1 MAPGSDPDAA
11 AAPPVLDRLRARI
24 LARWTEFP
32 PADRPQLDAVLE
44 DALSR
49 AACAPR
55 EVLTVAGVSTHP
67 LPLRLAVLVSD
78 AELDTM
84 YRQEWAELSVS
95 DGGRCYLVYRR
106 RDGGD
111 YAVEWTPATTLPESM
126 ARALPD
132 VLALAL
138 LGGDDT

>member
-1 MAPGSDPDAA
+1 MDPETDPTAA
-11 AAPPVLDRLRARI
+11 TSALDRLRTRLLTRWTAFPAADRAALDALLQEA
-24 LARWTEFP
+24 LAR
-32 PADRPQLDAVLE
+32 
-44 DALSR
+44 
-49 AACAPR
+49 AAQAER
-55 EVLTVAGVSTHP
+55 ERLTVAGVSTHP

-95 DGGRCYLVYRR
+95 DDGRCYLVYRR
-106 RDGGD
+106 RGGND
-111 YAVEWTPATTLPESM
+111 YALEWTPATTLPESM

-138 LGGDDT
+138 LGGDDA

>member
-1 MAPGSDPDAA
+1 MAPGTDPDAA
-11 AAPPVLDRLRARI
+11 APPSVLDRLRARI
-24 LARWTEFP
+24 LARWTDFP
-32 PADRPQLDAVLE
+32 LADRPQLDAVLE
-44 DALSR
+44 DALAR
-49 AACAPR
+49 AARAQR
-55 EVLTVAGVSTHP
+55 EVLTVAGVSTQP

-84 YRQEWAELSVS
+84 YRQEWAELAVS

-106 RDGGD
+106 RGGSD

-138 LGGDDT
+138 LGGDGA